1 MDKGIRAFARNYF
14 VEQNEFRRRGEKFT
28 GPKANTLFRKDV
40 MMKLVE
46 EFGCTVAAAATHYND
61 AFKLVKNATP
71 ELVAGLGRPD
81 DKNNG
86 GRKPKQTP
94 AAPQQGVTR
103 EVVLANMMA
112 AMPATVSDVQEST
125 LLAGVVAPAAQ
136 AELQEAAPKGWDKIE
151 GGFEPAPF

>member
-14 VEQNEFRRRGEKFT
+14 VEQNEFRRRGEKFF

-61 AFKLVKNATP
+61 AFKLVKSATP

-86 GRKPKQTP
+86 GRKPKQKP
-94 AAPQQGVTR
+94 AAPQEGVTR

-112 AMPATVSDVQEST
+112 ALPATVSDVQEST
-125 LLAGVVAPAAQ
+125 LLAGVVAPAVK
-136 AELQEAAPKGWDKIE
+136 AELEEALW
-151 GGFEPAPF
+151 